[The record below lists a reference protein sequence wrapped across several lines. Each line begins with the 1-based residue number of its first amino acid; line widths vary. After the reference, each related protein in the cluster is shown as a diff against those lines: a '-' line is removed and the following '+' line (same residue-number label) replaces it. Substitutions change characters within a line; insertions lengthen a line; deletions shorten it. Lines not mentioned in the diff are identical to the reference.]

1 MKFVEHETDGVML
14 FEAARKVGFEGVV
27 AKREKSLYEPG
38 MRTKSWL
45 KIKGTNEQEFVV
57 GGFTEGEG
65 SRSKTFGGILVGYWD
80 DGEEEAE
87 AGSGRR
93 KRFAGLGFTDKMLDS
108 TYAQLRELEVEESPF
123 VNPPTV
129 IGGRWA
135 GGKSARC
142 FWVKPELVA
151 QVKYLQWTKE
161 GNLRA
166 PVFLG
171 LRDDVDPELVT
182 RERPEPV
189 VDVIDDAS
197 GGENGCDDVE
207 RGRRRRVR
215 ACAARV
221 EHEGRLHARRR
232 RRGD

>member
-1 MKFVEHETDGVML
+1 MF
-14 FEAARKVGFEGVV
+14 
-27 AKREKSLYEPG
+27 
-38 MRTKSWL
+38 
-45 KIKGTNEQEFVV
+45 
-57 GGFTEGEG
+57 
-65 SRSKTFGGILVGYWD
+65 
-80 DGEEEAE
+80 
-87 AGSGRR
+87 AGSVGS
-93 KRFAGLGFTDKMLDS
+93 GFTDKMLDS
-108 TYAQLRELEVEESPF
+108 TYKQLKELQVEESPF

-197 GGENGCDDVE
+197 ERRYGCAGVE
-207 RGRRRRVR
+207 RGRRCRVGAGA
-215 ACAARV
+215 ACV
-221 EHEGRLHARRR
+221 EHEGGLHARRR
-232 RRGD
+232 TACRSS